1 VIVNYSEY
9 IYVCVIVGNYDCD
22 SWGRFG
28 ERARESKRN
37 GKRKGKKIIGDE
49 DRTVVYGELTVGTT
63 LVPCA
68 TTPGTNMHIC
78 TG

>member
-49 DRTVVYGELTVGTT
+49 DRTVVGVQRVDGRHHISTVCNNTWY
-63 LVPCA
+63 
-68 TTPGTNMHIC
+68 
-78 TG
+78 